1 MTTNKILAGN
11 ASGEYEV
18 NYDAPMPTIRPHQML
33 CKTDAVAL
41 NPMKAI
47 MREQSP
53 NPGVGGYEF
62 SGTVMQVGT
71 SVTRFKPG
79 DRVFGL
85 VPGLNPDDRD
95 SGAFTDHVIATA
107 DLCCEIPGSTTAPQA
122 SIMPLALGAVGY
134 AASKLLGPTAPG
146 REKKVGDKPEYVLV
160 AGADSLP
167 GRLATQLFTLS
178 GIKPVV
184 TCSSSAKTTMK
195 DLGAVEVFDHRS
207 KMCGRE
213 IKNFTRNTLA
223 CVLDCASSENTMAIC
238 FEALGSRGGKY
249 VGLDAPSTRIKYTRR
264 DVSVDWVQAA
274 DFQLRGCLE
283 LGLGLERIQHGTD
296 LVRQGHTQG
305 QKLVNSIA

>member
-1 MTTNKILAGN
+1 MTAKKILAGN
-11 ASGEYEV
+11 ASGEYEI

-41 NPMKAI
+41 NPMNSI
-47 MREQSP
+47 MKEQSP

-62 SGTVMQVGT
+62 SGTVVQVGT

-79 DRVFGL
+79 DKVFGL
-85 VPGLNPDDRD
+85 VHGLKPDDRG

-107 DLCCEIPGSTTAPQA
+107 DLCCEIPVSTTDPQA
-122 SIMPLALGAVGY
+122 STLPLALGAVGY
-134 AASKLLGPTAPG
+134 AASKLLGLATPG
-146 REKKVGDKPEYVLV
+146 RGKKVGDKPEYVLI

-184 TCSSSAKTTMK
+184 TCSSNARMNMK
-195 DLGAVEVFDHRS
+195 DLGAVEAFDHQS
-207 KMCGRE
+207 KTCGRE

-223 CVLDCASSENTMAIC
+223 HVLDCASSEDAMAIC
-238 FEALGSRGGKY
+238 FEALGSRGGRY

-264 DVSVDWVQAA
+264 DVSVDWVQVPPVLA
-274 DFQLRGCLE
+274 E
-283 LGLGLERIQHGTD
+283 L
-296 LVRQGHTQG
+296 
-305 QKLVNSIA
+305 